1 MSATSQAPAVR
12 VPLLDLK
19 AQYRTIAVEVMQ
31 AVEAVCDSQHF
42 ILGPQVSE
50 LEQSIARYSQCAFG
64 VGTSSGTDALL
75 LALMALGVGQGD
87 AIVTSPYSFFATAG
101 TIARLGAR
109 PLFCDIDPDTFNLSP
124 ASVRALLED
133 CEPADGT
140 LVHRPS
146 GTTVKAI
153 LPVHLFGQVA
163 DMQALCGFAKEAGL
177 AVVEDAA
184 QAIGAESPGGRRAGS
199 FGDVGCFSFFP
210 TKNLGGFGDGGLCTT
225 HNPALAER
233 MRVLRAHGGKPKYH
247 HAEVGGNFRLDE
259 LQAAV
264 LNVKLRYLDGWT
276 AARQRNARRYDE
288 ALGAM
293 PADVRTPFCVAGG
306 RHVYNQYVIRA
317 RERDALRAHLAEQ
330 GIGTEIYYPVPLH
343 LQICFASLGYRE
355 EDCPESAAAAR
366 ESLALPIYPELQS
379 AQIERVIHA
388 IEEFYRP

>member
-1 MSATSQAPAVR
+1 MSATTQARVVS

-19 AQYRTIAVEVMQ
+19 AQYRTIAAEVMQ
-31 AVEAVCDSQHF
+31 AVEAVCESQHF
-42 ILGPQVSE
+42 ILGPQVNE
-50 LEQSIARYSQCAFG
+50 LEESIARYSECAFG

-101 TIARLGAR
+101 AIARLGAR
-109 PLFCDIDPDTFNLSP
+109 PLFCDIEPDTFNLSP
-124 ASVRALLED
+124 ASVRTVLAQ
-133 CEPADGT
+133 CERTQGR
-140 LVHRPS
+140 LVHRAS
-146 GTTVKAI
+146 GTTLKGI
-153 LPVHLFGQVA
+153 LPVHLFGQLA
-163 DMQALCGFAKEAGL
+163 DMEALCDIARNEGL

-184 QAIGAESPGGRRAGS
+184 QAIGAERDGRRAGS

-225 HNPALAER
+225 HDRSLAER

-247 HAEVGGNFRLDE
+247 HAEIGGNFRLDE

-293 PADVRTPFCVAGG
+293 RAHVRTPTGVAGA

-317 RERDALRAHLAEQ
+317 RDRDALRAYLAEQ

-343 LQICFASLGYRE
+343 VQKCFASLEYRE
-355 EDCPESAAAAR
+355 QDCPESAAAAR
-366 ESLALPIYPELQS
+366 EALALPIYPELQP
-379 AQIERVIHA
+379 AQVERVIHA
-388 IEEFYRP
+388 IQEFYRP